1 MDKLGIEPKLL
12 IAQIVNFAIIVF
24 VLSKLLYKPIL
35 GMLEKRKKEIAEGL
49 NLTAKMREEEEKFE
63 EKKQKMLVTVRKEG
77 QDIIEEAR
85 KQAKEEEKEIIAEA
99 HKEAEVILLK
109 ARADIDHERLA
120 MQKQVQASAV
130 ELAIAM
136 AKRLLTG
143 VLSNE
148 EKHAMIAKHVSELE
162 SMKSV

>member
-1 MDKLGIEPKLL
+1 
-12 IAQIVNFAIIVF
+12 
-24 VLSKLLYKPIL
+24 
-35 GMLEKRKKEIAEGL
+35 
-49 NLTAKMREEEEKFE
+49 
-63 EKKQKMLVTVRKEG
+63 MLVTVRKEG